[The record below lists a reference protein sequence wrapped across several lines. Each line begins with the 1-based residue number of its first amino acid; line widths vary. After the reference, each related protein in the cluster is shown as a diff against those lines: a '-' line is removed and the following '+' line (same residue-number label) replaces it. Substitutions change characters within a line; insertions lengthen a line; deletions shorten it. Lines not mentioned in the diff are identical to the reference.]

1 MRRTIIICALLWGAV
16 ANYSLFTIHF
26 SHLNAQGVHVKDDI
40 APYRDYNGI
49 LRMGLFDFLLNP
61 RSMEEW

>member
-1 MRRTIIICALLWGAV
+1 MWTWEQKSLLNVSDSFKKIIL
-16 ANYSLFTIHF
+16 
-26 SHLNAQGVHVKDDI
+26 VKDDI
-40 APYRDYNGI
+40 APYHDYNGI